1 MSYAFGG
8 RLDDDSYAITYID
21 EDQGTAVTK
30 GEINGVPFEGGGGG
44 GDSLITTANV
54 KVNYTLPEGVD
65 EVTFS
70 NFQELTISN
79 SNNDPMVMGIAYSD
93 TCIPLTELGT
103 PEMLK
108 IPICDNG
115 STNIINLGFSNGD
128 DYLYVDSWSVVSGDA
143 TASEYVLNVYGD
155 CEVNLTLVVGE

>member
-1 MSYAFGG
+1 MAYTFGA
-8 RLDDDSYAITYID
+8 RLDDDSYALTTID
-21 EDQGTAVTK
+21 EDQGTASTK
-30 GEINGVPFEGGGGG
+30 GEINGVPFEGGGGGG

-65 EVTFS
+65 EVTLYNS
-70 NFQELTISN
+70 QQLTISN
-79 SNNDPMVMGIAYSD
+79 SNNNPMVTGITYSD

-115 STNIINLGFSNGD
+115 FTNLLALQFSND
-128 DYLYVDSWSVVSGDA
+128 LYMDSWSVVSGDA

-155 CEVNLTLVVGE
+155 CEVNVTLAINEP